1 MLAEHIIRLTVTVG
15 LKRAVAR
22 RGIKPLDIDWFLPH
36 YSSEFFRDKV
46 RDAMA
51 GIGFDIPYEKWFTN
65 IRNSD
70 VRGGSMKQERNPLY
84 FSLTA
89 ISGLLLIC
97 FHVPC
102 VYAEHDTS
110 LRTDINFNYKINDQW
125 RSVSYVFFQANQD
138 ISNYDYFEWATGLL
152 YQTPR
157 AWLSFLLSYQ
167 QGYSK
172 LNPDNWSLEQRPSIS
187 MNTSATFYH
196 FKVSNQIRY
205 EHRFSPGWNDYRI
218 KNTVGISRPDI
229 FLQPYIGWE
238 LYYENSDKAFMLNRI
253 KLGIVKNID
262 NNISIGPYF
271 RVDFSNINHQWEWTR
286 QLIGFQLNLNY

>member
-1 MLAEHIIRLTVTVG
+1 
-15 LKRAVAR
+15 
-22 RGIKPLDIDWFLPH
+22 
-36 YSSEFFRDKV
+36 
-46 RDAMA
+46 
-51 GIGFDIPYEKWFTN
+51 
-65 IRNSD
+65 
-70 VRGGSMKQERNPLY
+70 MKHGKSPFKY
-84 FSLTA
+84 GMVI

-97 FHVPC
+97 FHVSC
-102 VYAEHDTS
+102 VYADHDTS
-110 LRTDINFNYKINDQW
+110 LRTDINFNYKINDQL
-125 RSVSYVFFQANQD
+125 RSVSYVFAQANQD
-138 ISNYDYFEWATGLL
+138 ISNYNYLEWATGLL
-152 YQTPR
+152 YQTPL

-187 MNTSATFYH
+187 MNTSSTFYH

-238 LYYENSDKAFMLNRI
+238 LYYENSDKAVMLNRI
-253 KLGIVKNID
+253 KLGLVKNID
-262 NNISIGPYF
+262 KNVSVGPYF

-286 QLIGFQLNLNY
+286 QLIGFQVNLNY